1 MLALPQALTVPRALE
16 FITWATAQQIEAWAS
31 LFYGPK
37 YSLLSIRSDRAGWVL
52 DQEAIELQR
61 IASTLGIDVRI
72 NRGISPYAAQCCH
85 YTSQFVLHRP
95 RYFRTRNR
103 VSLDYYHGLP
113 DTAPEFKL
121 LYEGLRRHHA
131 AIERVRVSHSQM
143 EQVVL
148 ESGIDPGKVRR
159 IPIGINMAYFQLQ
172 TAESRREAR
181 RCLGLPES
189 AAIIGSFQK
198 DGVGWGEGNDPKRV
212 KGPDVFLHVIEQLKP
227 RVPELY
233 VLLSGPARGFV
244 RKGLE
249 QQGVPYRH
257 VYVNQYEQIGG
268 LFQALDLYLITSREE
283 GGPKAVLESMASGV
297 PLVTTRV
304 GQAMDLVQ
312 HGQNG
317 WMTEVKDTEGLAH
330 GAEYVL
336 HHRLS
341 PEIEETL
348 KNGRKTAEANSYVS
362 QMPLWRAYMEGF
374 VESYNGTP

>member
-1 MLALPQALTVPRALE
+1 MLVLPQALTVPRALE
-16 FITWATAQQIEAWAS
+16 FISRATVQQIQALTS

-37 YSLLSIRSDRAGWVL
+37 YSLLSIQSDRAGWVL

-61 IASTLGIDVRI
+61 IASSLGIDVLM

-85 YTSQFVLHRP
+85 YTSQFVLRRP

-113 DTAPEFKL
+113 DTAPEFKV
-121 LYEGLRRHHA
+121 LYESLRRHHS

-143 EQVVL
+143 ERVVL
-148 ESGIDPGKVRR
+148 ESGIDPDKVRR
-159 IPIGINMAYFQLQ
+159 IPIGINLAYFQLQ
-172 TAESRREAR
+172 TAESRRHAR
-181 RCLGLPES
+181 RRLGLPES

-198 DGVGWGEGNDPKRV
+198 DGVGWGEGNDPKSI

-233 VLLSGPARGFV
+233 VLLSGPARGFM

-249 QQGVPYRH
+249 QRGVPYRH

-297 PLVTTRV
+297 PLVTTKV

-317 WMTEVKDTEGLAH
+317 WMMEVEDTEGLAH
-330 GAEYVL
+330 RAEYVL
-336 HHRLS
+336 RHRTSVEL
-341 PEIEETL
+341 EETL
-348 KNGRKTAEANSYVS
+348 KNGRKTAEANSYSS

-374 VESYNGTP
+374 VESGNETP